1 MMILLMEKELEDLVA
16 LETKTLQIPM
26 WEKINLTIQEASE
39 YSNIGES
46 TIRGL
51 LKEKGCPFLL
61 MIGKKHLVKRKEFE
75 KFLSEKHYL

>member
-1 MMILLMEKELEDLVA
+1 MDREDLVA
-16 LETKTLQIPM
+16 LESKTIRIPV

-51 LKEKGCPFLL
+51 LHEKGCSFLL
-61 MIGKKHLVKRKEFE
+61 MVGKKHLVKRKEFE
-75 KFLSEKHYL
+75 KYLSDKHYL